1 MSKKLGW
8 TFEWRTLVWKV
19 KRRLL
24 KYLFKYQS
32 CVYIYFSDMHTNV
45 LWPFASFVFDYLLIT
60 MVLSLKLFGLILF
73 HYYFD
78 PLVSLV
84 TSCLKTHIAIH
95 LSEKRFG
102 FFVFQF
108 ILIHLFL
115 LKLWIYQFPP
125 FSLFVSK
132 NNLI

>member
-60 MVLSLKLFGLILF
+60 MVLSLKFFGLILF

-102 FFVFQF
+102 FFCVPIYINTFISFKVVDLPISSIQF
-108 ILIHLFL
+108 ICI
-115 LKLWIYQFPP
+115 
-125 FSLFVSK
+125 
-132 NNLI
+132 